1 MNYILISIV
10 DDDDDDDEQ
19 LDLVALKIVTQ
30 ALVKNDVLHYIYE
43 EYEVCT
49 HSYTNLLYHQCLI
62 FLHPSLTMYIFYIS
76 YTVLKLIAKL

>member
-1 MNYILISIV
+1 MNYIFISIV

-49 HSYTNLLYHQCLI
+49 HSYTNLLYI
-62 FLHPSLTMYIFYIS
+62 FLIS